1 MIKIGRD
8 KVFYRF
14 DRSIP
19 PVQTVKP
26 GDVLSLKTRDSHD
39 GTIRDEADR
48 YYTEQ
53 FRPNPA
59 TGPIALNGVEPG
71 DTLILDILEIRLGNQ
86 GFTTIRPAWGLV
98 PDAVD
103 RPMAKILRVQGDEVL
118 FGDKIRFPVR
128 PMIGVVGVA
137 PSREGIDNM
146 YAGPHGGNMDNNDIA
161 QGARVLLPV
170 FVPEALFGIGDV
182 HASMGDG
189 ELSGG
194 GFDIES
200 EVLVK
205 VDMKKGEARKWPM
218 IERNGRVIT
227 TGMDSDPVKAMR
239 IAANEMVILLQ
250 EHLDLDQAD
259 ALMLLSVRGDVQVC
273 TCHNHP
279 EAGFTM
285 RVSFP
290 KLWDGE
296 NKKII
301 SHRDHRDTEI

>member
-14 DRSIP
+14 DKSKP
-19 PVQTVKP
+19 PTQTVKP
-26 GDVLSLKTRDSHD
+26 GDVLSIKTRDSHD
-39 GTIRDEADR
+39 GTIRSGAGR

-59 TGPIALNGVEPG
+59 TGPIALSGVEPG
-71 DTLILDILEIRLGNQ
+71 DTLVLDILEIRTGNQ
-86 GFTTIRPAWGLV
+86 GFTTIRPSWGLITGIV
-98 PDAVD
+98 E
-103 RPMAKILRVQGDEVL
+103 RPMAKILRLQGQEVV
-118 FGDKIRFPVR
+118 FGDGIRFPVR

-137 PSREGIDNM
+137 PAGEGIGNM

-161 QGARVLLPV
+161 QGARVHLPV
-170 FVPEALFGIGDV
+170 FVPGALFGIGDV

-189 ELSGG
+189 EISGG
-194 GFDIES
+194 GFDIEA
-200 EVLVK
+200 EAVVR
-205 VDMKKGEARKWPM
+205 VDMKKGEAPRWPR
-218 IERNGRVIT
+218 IERNGKVIT
-227 TGMDSDPVKAMR
+227 TAVDLDPIQAMR
-239 IAANEMVILLQ
+239 IATEEMVILLR
-250 EHLDLDQAD
+250 ERLGLDQAD

-290 KLWDGE
+290 KLWD
-296 NKKII
+296 
-301 SHRDHRDTEI
+301 S

>member
-19 PVQTVKP
+19 PIQTVKP
-26 GDVLSLKTRDSHD
+26 GDIFSIKTRDSHD
-39 GTIRDEADR
+39 GTIRSEADR

-59 TGPIALNGVEPG
+59 TGPIALSGVEPG
-71 DTLILDILEIRLGNQ
+71 DTLLLDILEIRTENQ
-86 GFTTIRPAWGLV
+86 GFTTIRPSWGLIT
-98 PDAVD
+98 DAVE
-103 RPMAKILRVQGDEVL
+103 RPTAKILRVQGEEVV
-118 FGDKIRFPVR
+118 FGDGIRFPIR

-137 PSREGIDNM
+137 PASEGIDNM

-161 QGARVLLPV
+161 QGARVHLPV
-170 FVPEALFGIGDV
+170 FVPGALFGIGDV

-189 ELSGG
+189 EISGG
-194 GFDIES
+194 GFDIEA
-200 EVLVK
+200 EVVVK
-205 VDMKKGEARKWPM
+205 VDMKKGEAQRWPR
-218 IERNGRVIT
+218 IERNGKVIT
-227 TGMDSDPVKAMR
+227 TGMDLDPIQAMR
-239 IAANEMVILLQ
+239 IAAEEMVILLQ
-250 EHLDLDQAD
+250 ERLGLDQAD
-259 ALMLLSVRGDVQVC
+259 ALMVLSVRGDVQVC

-290 KLWDGE
+290 KLWD
-296 NKKII
+296 
-301 SHRDHRDTEI
+301 S